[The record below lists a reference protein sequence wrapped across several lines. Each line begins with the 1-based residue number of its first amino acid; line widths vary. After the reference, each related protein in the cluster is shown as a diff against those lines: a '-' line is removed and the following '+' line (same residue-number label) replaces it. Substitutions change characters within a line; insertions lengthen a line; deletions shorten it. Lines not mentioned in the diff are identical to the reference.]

1 LSIEVE
7 VKQKMVRT
15 AELEA
20 EAEKARHVKQAEE
33 TRLRPA
39 GARMAAPGQVLS
51 FAAVGCHGRGWWTP
65 AFALAGFGAA
75 RCLAASAVMF
85 LLAAASARSQSFDI
99 QDFAARII
107 ASLPPDAAVRLACTG
122 DDGRTQRELARALS
136 GRGIRLADAA
146 DGTTIVRCGCVE
158 NLRER
163 ACIAD
168 IGDGSARRV
177 VTSTS
182 PRVAAEPPPREP
194 IIALELRP
202 LQAQRDQI
210 LDVAETNGGLLVLT
224 PTALTLVPTR
234 AHDGAP
240 AAPASQPIATARVWP
255 RDLRGRVRMMAGR
268 FEVFLPGVTCRG
280 SSTPFTLTCA
290 DEGEPWPIGIENA
303 GIVPSRNT
311 FATPEGLSFFDA
323 AALGGQGWLVVD
335 QQGVLTFLDAH
346 RRVVARREAADHA
359 VALKAPCASDA
370 YVATTTRIAD
380 AQGDEVLRVSR
391 VAGDQLAPLAS
402 TVAVPGVLTALWPAT
417 DDGAATAIV
426 HNLRAGRYEAFHLSL
441 SCTR

>member
-1 LSIEVE
+1 V
-7 VKQKMVRT
+7 
-15 AELEA
+15 
-20 EAEKARHVKQAEE
+20 
-33 TRLRPA
+33 
-39 GARMAAPGQVLS
+39 
-51 FAAVGCHGRGWWTP
+51 
-65 AFALAGFGAA
+65 GFGAV
-75 RCLAASAVMF
+75 RRLAAGAVLF
-85 LLAAASARSQSFDI
+85 LLAAAPVRSQSFDV

-107 ASLPPDAAVRLACTG
+107 SALPPGAAVRLACTG
-122 DDGRTQRELARALS
+122 DDGRTQRELARVLAS
-136 GRGIRLADAA
+136 RGIRLADAT
-146 DGTTIVRCGCVE
+146 DGTTIVRCSCVE

-163 ACIAD
+163 ACVAD
-168 IGDGSARRV
+168 IGDGSPRRV

-194 IIALELRP
+194 IIGLELRP
-202 LQAQRDQI
+202 LYAQRDQI
-210 LDVAETNGGLLVLT
+210 LDVAEADGNLLVLT
-224 PTALTLVPTR
+224 PTVLMLVPTR

-240 AAPASQPIATARVWP
+240 VAPASQPVATARVWP
-255 RDLRGRVRMMAGR
+255 RDLRGRVRTTAGR

-280 SSTPFTLTCA
+280 SATPFTLTCA
-290 DEGEPWPIGIENA
+290 DEGDPWPIGIENA

-323 AALGGQGWLVVD
+323 AALGAQGWLVVD
-335 QQGVLTFLDAH
+335 QQGVLTFLDAQ

-359 VALKAPCASDA
+359 VALKAPCASEA
-370 YVATTTRIAD
+370 YVATTARTHD

-391 VAGDQLAPLAS
+391 VVGDQLAPLAS

-417 DDGAATAIV
+417 DDRAATAIV